1 MRNIILTVLA
11 TLVVA
16 GCSDSDGAA
25 SSALADVTPNQ
36 DTGTAPDPATVPVSV
51 DISKPPTEVP
61 KSADEFQAC
70 VAIDAVSIT
79 DLAGTLVEWTTK
91 SMSDPYAVNSTQC
104 IPPNSSIPI
113 DNDGYPKFIVIDLYD
128 ITGVDL
134 VNLISE
140 QLIPVGE
147 YTSMAL
153 SILQGSYGD
162 ILNTPYSYVGNLVDN
177 HKMEIVDELT
187 FDGLNINIDV
197 PQTFTM
203 AFDIRSMIQLIKDA
217 YIMKN
222 EGLRI
227 VENTLSGKIFGDV
240 DTSSCPAI
248 DNAYVYLYGAG
259 STQYGDLGSEHSPV
273 MTAKVA
279 DDGTYAMPYV
289 SEGSYDVVLVC
300 DGLLDLPDKIDLDI
314 DLDGDSSK
322 HTGQQLSSG
331 EEKYLPL

>member
-25 SSALADVTPNQ
+25 SSALADAAPNQ
-36 DTGTAPDPATVPVSV
+36 DTVPVSV
-51 DISKPPTEVP
+51 DISKPTTEVP
-61 KSADEFQAC
+61 QSGDELQAC

-79 DLAGTLVEWTTK
+79 DLAGTLIEWTTK

-104 IPPNSSIPI
+104 IPPDSSIPT

-147 YTSMAL
+147 YTSLGL
-153 SILQGSYGD
+153 SIIQGSYGD
-162 ILNTPYSYVGNLVDN
+162 ILDSPYSYVGNMVDK

-197 PQTFTM
+197 PETYTM
-203 AFDIRSMIQLIKDA
+203 AFDIRSMIQLINDA
-217 YIMKN
+217 YIMKS

-227 VENTLSGKIFGDV
+227 VENTLKGSIFGDI
-240 DTSSCPAI
+240 DTSSCPVV
-248 DNAYVYLYGAG
+248 DNAYVYLYGAD
-259 STQYGDLGSEHSPV
+259 STQYGDLGSEHAPV
-273 MTAKVA
+273 TTAKVA
-279 DDGTYAMPYV
+279 DDGTYAVPYV

-300 DGLLDLPDKIDLDI
+300 DGLLDLPDQIDLDI
-314 DLDGDSSK
+314 DLDGESPKYTD
-322 HTGQQLSSG
+322 QYVSSG
-331 EEKYLPL
+331 EDKYLPL